1 MNKPVKILSVVIFT
15 FYCGF
20 LNGQKYHTSSTRA
33 LNAYNSGKKQY
44 EFLYFDSAEKL
55 LKDAVSIDR
64 NFYEPYVL
72 LGELYYK
79 TRRYAESAQAY
90 RQAVR
95 IDSLF
100 YKPIFFELASAEF
113 FSGQYQE
120 ALIHFRAYLEL
131 NTGNEKN
138 REFAFKSIG
147 DCEFAIEAIKHPV
160 PFNPVNLGDSVNTA
174 DDEYWPSI
182 TVDGSM
188 LLFTKQLRT
197 KGRTNIYNQED
208 FYISLLK
215 GDRWGK
221 SFNAGAPLN
230 TPQNEG
236 AQSVTSDGSGIYYT
250 ACDRPGGLGRCD
262 IYFSSFDGKRWSQ
275 GINLGSPV
283 NSASWEAQPSVS
295 ANGRMLF
302 FSSNRPG
309 GEGGMDIWFTVSD
322 DAGKWSTPENAGKN
336 INTKGDEMSPFIHFD
351 GITLYFSSSGHTGMG
366 GFDIFFSRMKDDT
379 TWTEP
384 VNLGYPVNTYNDELG
399 LIIDATG
406 SKAYFSSV
414 RDEQWGKD
422 IFSFELYPEARPS
435 PVSYFRGSVLDKE
448 TGRALKADY
457 ELVDLRRGVV
467 VSGGSTGNDGNFL
480 VCLPAGSNYGLNVS
494 RPGYLFYSDN
504 FMFEGIHTALEPY
517 VKRVILYPVKTGES
531 LALSNVFFEIDSW
544 ELKPESRTELRKLY
558 RLLAEN
564 PQVKV
569 EIAGFTD
576 STGTK
581 EHNQILSERRAWSVV
596 DYLVQQGIKGERL
609 SFKGYGA
616 SQPVAENIT
625 AEGRRL
631 NRRTEVRITAD
642 GKK

>member
-1 MNKPVKILSVVIFT
+1 MSKPVSILSVIILTLNCT
-15 FYCGF
+15 F
-20 LNGQKYHTSSTRA
+20 LHGQKYHTNSTRA

-44 EFLYFDSAEKL
+44 DFLYFDSAEKL
-55 LKDAVSIDR
+55 LKEAVSIDR

-79 TRRYAESAQAY
+79 TRRYAESAKAY
-90 RQAVR
+90 QQAVR

-113 FSGQYQE
+113 YSGQYRK
-120 ALIHFRAYLEL
+120 ALIHFQAYLEL

-138 REFAFKSIG
+138 REFALKSIA
-147 DCEFAIEAIKHPV
+147 DCEFAIEAINHPV

-174 DDEYWPSI
+174 DDEYWPSL

-188 LLFTKQLRT
+188 LLFTKQMRT

-208 FYISLLK
+208 FYVSLYK
-215 GDRWGK
+215 NGSWSR

-262 IYFSSFDGKRWSQ
+262 IYFSSFDGRRWSQ

-283 NSASWEAQPSVS
+283 NTASWEAQPSIS

-309 GEGGMDIWFTVSD
+309 GEGGMDIWFAVMDES
-322 DAGKWSTPENAGKN
+322 GKWSIPKNAGKN

-351 GITLYFSSSGHTGMG
+351 GVTLYFSSNGQTGMG
-366 GFDIFFSRMKDDT
+366 GFDIFFSRMRDDT

-414 RDEQWGKD
+414 RDEKSGKD

-448 TGRALKADY
+448 TGRTLKADY
-457 ELVDLRRGVV
+457 ELVDLRRSVV
-467 VSGGSTGNDGNFL
+467 VSGGSTGDDGSFL
-480 VCLPAGSNYGLNVS
+480 VCLPSGSNYGLSVS

-504 FMFEGIHTALEPY
+504 FMLEGIHTALEPY
-517 VKRVILYPVKTGES
+517 VKRVILFPVKTGES
-531 LALSNVFFEIDSW
+531 LPLSNVFFEIDSW
-544 ELKPESRTELRKLY
+544 ELKPESRSELRKLY
-558 RLLAEN
+558 RLLTDN
-564 PQVKV
+564 PLVAV

-581 EHNQILSERRAWSVV
+581 EHNQILSERRAMSVV
-596 DYLVQQGIKGERL
+596 DYLVQQGIPKERL

-631 NRRTEVRITAD
+631 NRRTEVKIISD